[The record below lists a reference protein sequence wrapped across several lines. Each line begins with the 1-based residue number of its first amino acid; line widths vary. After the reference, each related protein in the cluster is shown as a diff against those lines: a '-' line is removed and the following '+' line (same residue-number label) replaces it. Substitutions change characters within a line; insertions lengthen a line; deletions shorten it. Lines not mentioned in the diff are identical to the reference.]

1 MASYGAQR
9 ATCQIIH
16 SIIHLG
22 RGAYWSNIHWSIV
35 DDRVRLPWPK
45 YILQRKRKEK
55 DDCHATVN
63 IAIPERTY
71 LYFLSICYIFFLVL
85 SNFRF
90 HRSRIDLCLPVFG
103 LFPNVFFFF
112 FWLMTNF
119 EWFFLSFLYLITLY
133 SSLVAAVQWKLQIVF
148 VSFEFG
154 LFFCPCLTDNA
165 NHSSFGRDSST
176 RKCKKNSTWRAT
188 NSLEFR
194 SDFCA
199 LRVLAIIH
207 VLRWHMFRECWC
219 AILEYEWV
227 MTFDESK
234 VQHNWKN
241 FIPVYSFQAGA
252 EENYSAFVLK
262 AKWHRHSKGLN
273 SCWP

>member
-1 MASYGAQR
+1 
-9 ATCQIIH
+9 
-16 SIIHLG
+16 
-22 RGAYWSNIHWSIV
+22 
-35 DDRVRLPWPK
+35 
-45 YILQRKRKEK
+45 
-55 DDCHATVN
+55 
-63 IAIPERTY
+63 
-71 LYFLSICYIFFLVL
+71 
-85 SNFRF
+85 
-90 HRSRIDLCLPVFG
+90 
-103 LFPNVFFFF
+103 
-112 FWLMTNF
+112 MTNF

-154 LFFCPCLTDNA
+154 LFFAHVWRTTQTILHLDETQARANA
-165 NHSSFGRDSST
+165 
-176 RKCKKNSTWRAT
+176 KKNSTWRAT
-188 NSLEFR
+188 NGLEFR